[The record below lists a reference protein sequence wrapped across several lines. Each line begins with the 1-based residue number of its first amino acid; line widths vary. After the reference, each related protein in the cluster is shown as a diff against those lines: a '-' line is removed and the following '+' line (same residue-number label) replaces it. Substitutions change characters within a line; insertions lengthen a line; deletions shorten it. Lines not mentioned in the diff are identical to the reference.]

1 MKIPLLDLTRQ
12 YRQIRDKLTPKLT
25 ELFES
30 QQFILGRPVQELEA
44 QMAAYC
50 GASYAVGVSSGT
62 DALLLSL
69 MTIDIHPGD
78 RVLTSPYTFFA
89 TAGAIYRLG
98 AVPVFVDIDPDT
110 CTISPVK
117 LAETIQAMPQ
127 TIKHRLR
134 AVIPVHLYGQCAD
147 MEPILHLAADNHLV
161 VIEDAAQAIGAEYR
175 GKRAGT
181 IGDFGCFS
189 FFPSKNLGGFGDG
202 GMVTTQTEAY
212 RDKLHRL
219 RVHGGAERYRH
230 TEVGGNFR
238 LDALQAAV
246 LSVKLPHL
254 DGWTEGRRNHARM
267 YARLFRDAGLLE
279 RIGLPVE
286 RTGKHVY
293 NQFVIRIPGHR
304 DALQRYL
311 TEKGIGTAIYYPIPL
326 HLQPCFADLGG
337 KPGDFPESER
347 AAQETLA
354 LPIFPELEP
363 QEIERVVDVIHEY
376 FRNR

>member
-12 YRQIRDKLTPKLT
+12 YRQIREEVGRKLT

-30 QQFILGRPVQELEA
+30 QQFILGRPVQEFEA
-44 QMAAYC
+44 QIAAYC

-62 DALLLSL
+62 DALLLAL
-69 MTIDIHPGD
+69 MTIDIRPGD
-78 RVLTSPYTFFA
+78 RVITTPYTFFA

-98 AVPVFVDIDPDT
+98 AVPVFVDIEPDT
-110 CTISPVK
+110 YTIDPVK

-127 TIKHRLR
+127 AEKPRLR

-147 MEPILHLAADNHLV
+147 MEPILRLATDNHLV
-161 VIEDAAQAIGAEYR
+161 VIEDAAQAIGAEYQ
-175 GKRAGT
+175 GKRAGAL
-181 IGDFGCFS
+181 GDFGCFS

-202 GMVTTQTEAY
+202 GLVTTHTEAY
-212 RDKLHRL
+212 RDKLLRL

-254 DGWTEGRRNHARM
+254 DGWTEARRNNARL
-267 YARLFRDAGLLE
+267 YARLFRDVGLLD
-279 RIGLPVE
+279 RVGLPVE

-293 NQFVIRIPGHR
+293 NQFIIRIPGHR
-304 DALQRYL
+304 DPLKRHL
-311 TEKGIGTAIYYPIPL
+311 MENGITTAIYYPIPL

-347 AAQETLA
+347 AAQQTLA
-354 LPIFPELEP
+354 LPIFPELEA
-363 QEIERVVDVIHEY
+363 QEIERVVDVIHDY